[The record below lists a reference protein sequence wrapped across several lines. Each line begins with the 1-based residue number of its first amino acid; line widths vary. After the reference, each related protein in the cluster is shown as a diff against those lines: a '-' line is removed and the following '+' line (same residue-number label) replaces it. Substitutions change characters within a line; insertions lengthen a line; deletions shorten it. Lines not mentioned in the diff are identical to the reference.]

1 VNDSSTAVPAADGRA
16 TRIQLF
22 SLKTAPMRAF
32 HAAWLAFFLCF
43 FAWFGIAP
51 LMPVIRAEL
60 GLTQSQIG
68 NVIIASVATTI
79 IGRLAI
85 GWLCD
90 RIGPRY
96 AFSALLIG
104 GSLPVMAIGLADSYE
119 TFLLFRL
126 GIGVIGA
133 SFVVTQYHTTLM
145 FAPSVVGT
153 ANATTAGWGNLGGG
167 VTQFAM
173 PLLFSALVGAGLASG
188 AAWRVAMVI
197 AGAVCLVVGILYP
210 RLTQDT
216 PEGNLRELRAA
227 GRVPPRASKK
237 GTFGA
242 AVRDRRVWALFVL
255 YGACFG
261 LELTIHNIGAL
272 YFVDYYGMSL
282 AAAGVVTSLFGCMS
296 LFARTIGGVVGDRL
310 GATSGLRGRVVWLFA
325 VILAEGV
332 FLLLFA
338 KAGSLPVAVIAM
350 MLFGVCVQMGAGA
363 TFSVVPFVNPRALGS
378 VAGVVGAG
386 GNAGAV
392 AAGFLFKG
400 ALPWD
405 DALLVLGVAVTLAS
419 FAALTIQLSDAPAKD
434 VAPAGLPVGD
444 EAVA

>member
-1 VNDSSTAVPAADGRA
+1 VNASPPAPDNRA

-60 GLTQSQIG
+60 GLSQAQIG

-79 IGRLAI
+79 VGRLAI

-90 RIGPRY
+90 RVGPRL

-104 GSLPVMAIGLADSYE
+104 GSLPVMAIGLADSYA

-173 PLLFSALVGAGLASG
+173 PLLFSALVGAGIATS
-188 AAWRVAMVI
+188 AAWRIAMVM
-197 AGAVCLVVGILYP
+197 AGAVCLIVGVLYP
-210 RLTQDT
+210 LVTQDT
-216 PEGNLRELRAA
+216 PDGNLRELRAA
-227 GRVPPRASKK
+227 GKVPPRADKR
-237 GTFGA
+237 GTFTA
-242 AVRDRRVWALFVL
+242 AIRDRRVWALFVI

-282 AAAGVVTSLFGCMS
+282 GAAGVVTSLFGCMS
-296 LFARTIGGVVGDRL
+296 LFARTLGGVIGDRM
-310 GATSGLRGRVVWLFA
+310 GARSGLRGRVVWLFA
-325 VILAEGV
+325 TILAEGV

-338 KAGSLPVAVIAM
+338 KSGSLPVAIGAM
-350 MLFGVCVQMGAGA
+350 VLFGLCVQMGAGA

-378 VAGVVGAG
+378 VAGIVGAG

-400 ALPWD
+400 GLPWD
-405 DALLVLGVAVTLAS
+405 DALLILGVAVTLAS
-419 FAALTIQLSDAPAKD
+419 FAALTIQLSDTAPASEP
-434 VAPAGLPVGD
+434 APALAGD

>member
-1 VNDSSTAVPAADGRA
+1 VNDSTTAAPDNRA

-60 GLTQSQIG
+60 GLTQAQIG

-79 IGRLAI
+79 VGRLAI

-90 RIGPRY
+90 RVGPRL

-104 GSLPVMAIGLADSYE
+104 GSLPVMAIGFADSYA

-126 GIGVIGA
+126 GIGIIGA

-173 PLLFSALVGAGLASG
+173 PLLFAGLVGAGLAS
-188 AAWRVAMVI
+188 ATAWRVAMVI
-197 AGAVCLVVGILYP
+197 AGAVCLVVGVLYP
-210 RLTQDT
+210 LVTQDT
-216 PEGNLRELRAA
+216 PDGNLRELRAA
-227 GRVPPRASKK
+227 GKVPPRASKR
-237 GTFGA
+237 GTFTA
-242 AVRDRRVWALFVL
+242 AVRDRRVWALFVI

-272 YFVDYYGMSL
+272 YFVDYYGMGL
-282 AAAGVVTSLFGCMS
+282 GAAGVVTSLFGCMS
-296 LFARTIGGVVGDRL
+296 LFARTLGGVIGDRM
-310 GATSGLRGRVVWLFA
+310 GARNGLRGRVVWLFA
-325 VILAEGV
+325 TILAEGV

-338 KAGSLPVAVIAM
+338 KAGSLPIAIGAM
-350 MLFGVCVQMGAGA
+350 ILFGLCVQMGAGA

-378 VAGVVGAG
+378 VAGIVGAG

-400 ALPWD
+400 GLPWD
-405 DALLVLGVAVTLAS
+405 DALLILGVAVTLAS
-419 FAALTIQLSDAPAKD
+419 FAALTIQLSDSAPATEP
-434 VAPAGLPVGD
+434 APALAGD

>member
-1 VNDSSTAVPAADGRA
+1 VNDPTTAAPDNRA

-60 GLTQSQIG
+60 GLTQAQIG

-79 IGRLAI
+79 VGRLAI

-90 RIGPRY
+90 RVGPRL

-104 GSLPVMAIGLADSYE
+104 GSLPVMAIGLADSYA

-126 GIGVIGA
+126 GIGIIGA

-173 PLLFSALVGAGLASG
+173 PLLFAGLVGAGLAS
-188 AAWRVAMVI
+188 ATAWRVAMVI
-197 AGAVCLVVGILYP
+197 AGAVCLVVGVLYP
-210 RLTQDT
+210 LVTQDT
-216 PEGNLRELRAA
+216 PDGNLRELRAA
-227 GRVPPRASKK
+227 GKVPPRASKR
-237 GTFGA
+237 GTFTA
-242 AVRDRRVWALFVL
+242 AIRDRRVWALFVI

-272 YFVDYYGMSL
+272 YFVDYYGMGL
-282 AAAGVVTSLFGCMS
+282 GAAGVVTSLFGCMS
-296 LFARTIGGVVGDRL
+296 LFARTLGGVIGDRM
-310 GATSGLRGRVVWLFA
+310 GARNGLRGRVVWLFA
-325 VILAEGV
+325 TILAEGV

-338 KAGSLPVAVIAM
+338 KAGSLPIAIGAM
-350 MLFGVCVQMGAGA
+350 ILFGLCVQMGAGA

-378 VAGVVGAG
+378 VAGIVGAG

-400 ALPWD
+400 GLPWD
-405 DALLVLGVAVTLAS
+405 DALLILGVAVTLAS
-419 FAALTIQLSDAPAKD
+419 FAALTIQLSDSAPATEP
-434 VAPAGLPVGD
+434 APALPGD